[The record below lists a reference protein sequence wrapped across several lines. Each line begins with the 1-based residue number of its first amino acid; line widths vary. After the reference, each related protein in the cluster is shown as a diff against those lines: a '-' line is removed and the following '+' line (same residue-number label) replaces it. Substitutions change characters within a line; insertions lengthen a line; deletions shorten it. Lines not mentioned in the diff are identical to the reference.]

1 MSTKRVNQPS
11 PHLHWVHSTRLH
23 VVLYSM
29 LLVATP
35 FLMLR
40 GFLQS
45 AIGHASIYTVHL
57 GGLPIVVV
65 PTLALIGA
73 IVLLIVVRRAIT
85 RRRVLAVAVA
95 ALMIAL
101 TQQITDYYVGHSF
114 YDLQH
119 NWHYF
124 AYAIFAYM
132 VYRDLAPRGV
142 SIARMMLVTYWA
154 ALLFSTFDE
163 AFQRHMS
170 SRVFDVSDIAKD
182 SWGSLIG
189 MTFLYLGGTRAGA
202 LLDQWRPLRQRALRG
217 YLAHAPS
224 LYVLMLVL
232 TLLLVCN
239 SSLLCD
245 FRHWPTVVLI
255 TASGFAVFFVLFH
268 LSQYRWVKY
277 GLLTVAAV
285 GVLVQAYFFAKYRDD
300 HIMHN
305 RYGLTVYRGI
315 PIVFFDVLIF
325 SDGSFRLVDKKHY
338 FNSRDQAFLMR
349 LKPDILLIGN
359 GAQGLGGRGFP
370 KHTAYQFMYNP
381 YIERGTQ
388 VIIQKTGEA
397 CQLYN
402 RLKREG
408 KNVVFLL
415 HNTC

>member
-1 MSTKRVNQPS
+1 MPAKRANQP
-11 PHLHWVHSTRLH
+11 HLRLHWVHSTRLH
-23 VVLYSM
+23 VILYSM

-45 AIGHASIYTVHL
+45 AIGNISIYTIEL
-57 GGLPIVVV
+57 GELPIVVV
-65 PTLALIGA
+65 PTIALFVALAL
-73 IVLLIVVRRAIT
+73 VVGFRAQVT
-85 RRRVLAVAVA
+85 RRRVLAVVVA
-95 ALMIAL
+95 LLMITL
-101 TQQITDYYVGHSF
+101 TQQIADYYVGHSF

-124 AYAIFAYM
+124 AYAVFAYM

-142 SIARMMLVTYWA
+142 SIANMILVTYWA

-163 AFQRHMS
+163 AFQRHIS

-202 LLDQWRPLRQRALRG
+202 LLDNWRPLRHRSLRG
-217 YLAHAPS
+217 YLTHAPS
-224 LYVLMLVL
+224 LYVLMLAL

-245 FRHWPTVVLI
+245 FRHWPTVVVI
-255 TASGFAVFFVLFH
+255 TAGGFVVLFLLFH
-268 LSQYRWVKY
+268 ISQHRWGKY
-277 GLLTVAAV
+277 GLATVAVA
-285 GVLVQAYFFAKYRDD
+285 GVLAQAYFFAKHRNDYVV
-300 HIMHN
+300 HN
-305 RYGLTVYRGI
+305 QYGLTVYRGI

-325 SDGSFRLVDKKHY
+325 TDGSFRLVDKKHY
-338 FNSRDQAFLMR
+338 FNSRDQTFLMR

-359 GAQGLGGRGFP
+359 GSEGLGGRGFP
-370 KHTAYQFMYNP
+370 KQSVHQFMYNP
-381 YIERGTQ
+381 HIERGTQ
-388 VIIQKTGEA
+388 VIILKTAEA
-397 CQLYN
+397 CRLFN